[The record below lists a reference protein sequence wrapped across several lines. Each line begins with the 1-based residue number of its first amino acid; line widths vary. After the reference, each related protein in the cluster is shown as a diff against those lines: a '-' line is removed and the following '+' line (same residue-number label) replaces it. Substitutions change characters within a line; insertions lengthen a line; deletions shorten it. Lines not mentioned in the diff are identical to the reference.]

1 MSIENKKSNFF
12 MVSSYLFRSNK
23 KTGAIL
29 ASRIYKSISHNF
41 VTYIMKNTLNIE
53 CPIRAVLDR
62 VGDKWS
68 LLVLEYLEKKE
79 GRFNALYREIDD
91 ISKQML
97 SSTLKK
103 LEADGYIEK
112 IVYEG
117 KVLKIEYKL
126 TNLGIS
132 FMKPL
137 NQLISWADENREQ
150 ILDSRR
156 K

>member
-1 MSIENKKSNFF
+1 
-12 MVSSYLFRSNK
+12 
-23 KTGAIL
+23 
-29 ASRIYKSISHNF
+29 
-41 VTYIMKNTLNIE
+41 MKNTLNIE